1 MTGDEEYDIWR
12 GAKPRP
18 RVERD
23 IWANAYTTP
32 CSLGVGCDEMGIC
45 YAEAHGVPENCPHYR
60 ADKHPRRGLI
70 IALAALHAWALV
82 GAAVYAL
89 TVASS

>member
-1 MTGDEEYDIWR
+1 MSAEDEHDIWR

-18 RVERD
+18 PR
-23 IWANAYTTP
+23 
-32 CSLGVGCDEMGIC
+32 CSLGVGCDEYGIC

-70 IALAALHAWALV
+70 ILLATVAAWALI